1 MNETLTSNQNRHSG
15 SVKGETLMHAG
26 DVASDNFAHQLQIKK
41 KQRVLSTEF
50 NVREIGYITWYIIES
65 K

>member
-1 MNETLTSNQNRHSG
+1 
-15 SVKGETLMHAG
+15 MHAG
-26 DVASDNFAHQLQIKK
+26 DVASDNFAHQLQIEK

>member
-1 MNETLTSNQNRHSG
+1 
-15 SVKGETLMHAG
+15 MHAG

-41 KQRVLSTEF
+41 KQRVLSNEF